1 MTTAISVLLMASLLG
16 SSCACRFPAVYN
28 LGDSNSDTG
37 SDSATFGRVP
47 PPYGETFFRKPAGR
61 YSDGRLIIDFIANK
75 LKLPSFLSAYLDAID
90 SNFRHGVSF
99 AVYGSTIQPAVGKLI
114 DAGFSPV
121 SLDVQLLQFQQ
132 FKERANELYNQGRN
146 TYRLPKPEEFSKAL
160 YMLDIGQNDLTYA
173 VLTTSVEQ
181 VKASIPNLINQFS
194 AAIEKLFQQGA
205 RFFWIH
211 NTGPLGCLP
220 VSVLL
225 VPPKPGNTDQAGCV
239 KSYNELSQEFN
250 KQLKDRVSQLRAKLH
265 GARLIYVDMYSAK
278 YTLICEAHKYGFIDP
293 LKNCCGHFGDY
304 TVQCGKTA
312 MVNGTETFG
321 AACSDPSKRISW
333 DGIHYTDAAN
343 QWVAKRIMDGSF
355 SDPPVPITDAC
366 V

>member
-1 MTTAISVLLMASLLG
+1 MATAISVLLVASLLG
-16 SSCACRFPAVYN
+16 SSYACHFPAVYT

-37 SDSATFGRVP
+37 SDSATFGRIP

-61 YSDGRLIIDFIANK
+61 YSDGRLIIDFIANE
-75 LKLPSFLSAYLDAID
+75 LKLPSFLSAYLDAVD
-90 SNFRHGVSF
+90 SNFRHGASF

-114 DAGFSPV
+114 DAGFNPV

-132 FKERANELYNQGRN
+132 FKERASELYDQGRN

-173 VLTTSVEQ
+173 VVTTSIEQ
-181 VKASIPNLINQFS
+181 IKESIPNLINQFA

-225 VPPKPGNTDQAGCV
+225 GRPKPGNIDQAGCV
-239 KSYNELSQEFN
+239 KSQNELSQEFN
-250 KQLKDRVSQLRAKLH
+250 KQLKDRVSQLRDKLH
-265 GARLIYVDMYSAK
+265 GARLIYVDIYSAK
-278 YTLICEAHKYGFIDP
+278 YTLINEAHKYGFVDP
-293 LKNCCGHFGDY
+293 LINCCGHFGDY

-312 MVNGTETFG
+312 VVNGTEHFG

-333 DGIHYTDAAN
+333 DGTHYTDAAN
-343 QWVAKRIMDGSF
+343 YWVAKRIMGGSF
-355 SDPPVPITDAC
+355 SDPPVPITDVC
-366 V
+366 L